1 MALASQETIMSEG
14 QPPRMRS
21 FGLNSPEF
29 YEALCPPPDPCV
41 WAGGLP
47 REPRLRDLEV
57 IVERRKR
64 R

>member
-1 MALASQETIMSEG
+1 MSEG

-21 FGLNSPEF
+21 FGLNSQEF
-29 YEALCPPPDPCV
+29 YETLCPPPDPCV

-47 REPRLRDLEV
+47 REPRPRDLEV

-64 R
+64 K